1 MYLLILKLNLSQ
13 RHFNFLIL
21 IFIILNNII
30 QFLIWVFFL
39 LFWRISFN
47 QQLYISI
54 FDGRCLHLERHIQSS
69 VSQFPSLDICLQYL
83 AVRVPVPEWTSGY
96 RSLIIQ
102 HKLFVFRGGLH
113 LRAWAFILGLLI
125 YYIECYFVLLILCLA
140 GYLRVWLAHYV
151 IDQWVS
157 VGCLKVGV
165 SF

>member
-83 AVRVPVPEWTSGY
+83 GVRVPVPKRTARD

-102 HKLFVFRGGLH
+102 HKLFVFWGGLH
-113 LRAWAFILGLLI
+113 LRAWAFIQCLLI
-125 YYIECYFVLLILCLA
+125 YCIECHFVLLILCLA
-140 GYLRVWLAHYV
+140 RYLRVWLAHNV

-157 VGCLKVGV
+157 LGCLKVGV